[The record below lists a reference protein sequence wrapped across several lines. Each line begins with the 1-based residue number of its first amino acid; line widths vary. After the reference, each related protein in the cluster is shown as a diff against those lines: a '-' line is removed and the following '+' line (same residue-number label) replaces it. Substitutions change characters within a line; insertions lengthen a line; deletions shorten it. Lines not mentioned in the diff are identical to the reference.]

1 MKQEYSAGGV
11 VYKKI
16 SNFNDQVSMMWLVGL
31 HSGYHKWV
39 LPKGLIETG
48 ETTEQAAVREVEEET
63 GIKAEIIGDEAIH
76 IENYE
81 YQADFSEGKVG
92 GGGIE
97 RRVETYQESGGK
109 QEWVKKEV
117 TFFLMEHESGDVSNH
132 SFEMEEVTWLSY
144 EETLER
150 LEFEGEKQA
159 LKKAYEEVQL
169 R

>member
-1 MKQEYSAGGV
+1 MKQERSAGGV
-11 VYKKI
+11 VYK
-16 SNFNDQVSMMWLVGL
+16 NQGELLWLVGL

-48 ETTEQAAVREVEEET
+48 ETIEQAAVREVEEET
-63 GIKAEIIGDEAIH
+63 GIRAEMVGDKAIH

-117 TFFLMEHESGDVSNH
+117 TFFLMEYESGDVSNH
-132 SFEMEEVTWLSY
+132 SFEMEEVIWFGY
-144 EETLER
+144 EEAMEK
-150 LEFEGEKQA
+150 LEFEGEKEA
-159 LKKAYEEVQL
+159 LKKAYVEVQL
-169 R
+169 N